1 MNSRIGTV
9 LAYTIVAALVYFVYK
24 QQESINSMQQTLDE
38 LVHALNKD
46 KETPNYLI
54 QTTQADS
61 DTDDDT
67 SIHTPVVANPSFLD
81 GVRRWWYTPIKYF
94 RRKRW
99 YPVYPPDRFWSRNPR
114 RSRYNRNRDREEAR
128 QSAERAARASEKSA
142 QAAAAAA
149 ASASQLVKKR
159 VQSPHPHST
168 VARGAKTV
176 PAVPTPSP
184 SQPLPDIS
192 TEDVNT
198 IVTSPSQIPPET
210 QNAVTPSGVES
221 NPITDEISMSGSG
234 GDGSSGPTTGYTGSY
249 SPIKRQHSYLE
260 GSSDALYDGYN
271 PEESILAHKA
281 GIQMFP
287 FASPDYGNSFSFPLF
302 QPEFGVSEGHSL
314 GRDNDEYVTN
324 TGDRSPVYLD

>member
-24 QQESINSMQQTLDE
+24 QQESIDSMQRTLGE

-46 KETPNYLI
+46 KKTPDYLI

-61 DTDDDT
+61 DTDDDI

-99 YPVYPPDRFWSRNPR
+99 YPVYPPDRFWGRNPR

-149 ASASQLVKKR
+149 TSASQLVKKR
-159 VQSPHPHST
+159 AQSPHPHST
-168 VARGAKTV
+168 VAREAKTV
-176 PAVPTPSP
+176 PTTLP
-184 SQPLPDIS
+184 SQPLPNIS
-192 TEDVNT
+192 SDDVNT

-210 QNAVTPSGVES
+210 QNTVNPSGVES
-221 NPITDEISMSGSG
+221 SPVTDEISMSGSG
-234 GDGSSGPTTGYTGSY
+234 GDGTSGPTTGYTGSY
-249 SPIKRQHSYLE
+249 SPIKRQHAYLE
-260 GSSDALYDGYN
+260 GSFNALYDGYD

-287 FASPDYGNSFSFPLF
+287 FASPDCGNSFSFPLF
-302 QPEFGVSEGHSL
+302 QPEFGVSEEHSL
-314 GRDNDEYVTN
+314 GRSNEEYATN
-324 TGDRSPVYLD
+324 TGNRSPVYLD